1 MSCTALCQT
10 HANSQQSDWKPKT
23 KKYQFLAGHT
33 VPLRLKSMLVRKQPN
48 EMTLDVEGISERVVP
63 GQAGIIMQLVLQMR
77 DGA

>member
-1 MSCTALCQT
+1 M
-10 HANSQQSDWKPKT
+10 T
-23 KKYQFLAGHT
+23 KNTKFLAEHT
-33 VPLRLKSMLVRKQPN
+33 VPLRLKSMLVRKQTN

>member
-1 MSCTALCQT
+1 MDS
-10 HANSQQSDWKPKT
+10 
-23 KKYQFLAGHT
+23 
-33 VPLRLKSMLVRKQPN
+33 PLRLKSMLVRKQTN

>member
-1 MSCTALCQT
+1 METTIS
-10 HANSQQSDWKPKT
+10 WKLN
-23 KKYQFLAGHT
+23 FRIS
-33 VPLRLKSMLVRKQPN
+33 LRLKSMLVRKQTN